1 MSMNTSLIQIR
12 LKRITFEAERI
23 SSFDFVSADERP
35 LPGFHPGAHIDLHL
49 QPGMVRSYSLVNAAS
64 VDPAHY
70 RVAVQREP
78 DGRGGSLWAHD
89 KLRVGDKL
97 WAAPPKNDFPLDEH
111 SSSAVF
117 FVGGIGITPAIPM
130 IRRLDALGREW
141 KLLYASRS
149 PGETAFAE
157 ELQRIDA
164 GRGRVSHFHDS
175 EPGQRLDI
183 SATVA
188 ALPLT
193 THVYCCGPMRMIDD
207 FLAVT
212 QTRDPATVHYERF
225 SATQQ
230 AATEGGFDVVLHKS
244 GTKLRVEPGKT
255 ILDVLLDN
263 NVAVPYSCCNGVCGS
278 CRTAIID
285 GQADHRDDFLSD
297 EEKQAN
303 QAIMVCCSGARSKTL
318 VLDL

>member
-1 MSMNTSLIQIR
+1 MNTSQIELR

-23 SSFDFVSADERP
+23 SSFEFVSADANP
-35 LPGFHPGAHIDLHL
+35 LPGFQPGAHIDLHL
-49 QPGMVRSYSLVNAAS
+49 QQGMIRSYSLANAAS
-64 VDPAHY
+64 ADPLYY

-78 DGRGGSLWAHD
+78 NGRGGSRWAHD
-89 KLRVGDKL
+89 KLRVGDKV
-97 WAAPPKNDFPLDEH
+97 WATPPQNDFPLDECA
-111 SSSAVF
+111 SSTVF
-117 FVGGIGITPAIPM
+117 FVGGIGITPVLPM
-130 IRRLDALGREW
+130 LRRLDAIGREW
-141 KLLYASRS
+141 KLMYASRS

-164 GRGRVSHFHDS
+164 GRGRIVHFHDS
-175 EPGQRLDI
+175 EPGQRLEI
-183 SATVA
+183 RATVA
-188 ALPLT
+188 ALPAS
-193 THVYCCGPMRMIDD
+193 THVYCCGPTGMIDD

-212 QTRDPATVHYERF
+212 AERDPSTVHYERF
-225 SATQQ
+225 GAAQQ
-230 AATEGGFDVVLHKS
+230 AATEGGFDVVLHRS
-244 GTKLRVEPGKT
+244 GAKYRVEPGKT

-278 CRTAIID
+278 CRTEIID

>member
-1 MSMNTSLIQIR
+1 MNTSLIEIR

-23 SSFDFVSADERP
+23 SSFDFVSADGNP
-35 LPGFHPGAHIDLHL
+35 LPGFHPGAHIDLHF
-49 QPGMVRSYSLVNAAS
+49 QPGMIRSYSLVNAAS
-64 VDPAHY
+64 ADPAFY

-78 DGRGGSLWAHD
+78 DGRGGSRWAHD
-89 KLRVGDKL
+89 KLRVGDKVL
-97 WAAPPKNDFPLDEH
+97 AAPPANDFPLDE
-111 SSSAVF
+111 SAPSTVF
-117 FVGGIGITPAIPM
+117 FVGGIGITPVLPM
-130 IRRLDALGREW
+130 IRRLEALGREW
-141 KLLYASRS
+141 KLMYASRS
-149 PGETAFAE
+149 LRETAFAD
-157 ELQRIDA
+157 ELQCIDA
-164 GRGRVSHFHDS
+164 GRGHVCHFHDS

-188 ALPLT
+188 ALPAA
-193 THVYCCGPMRMIDD
+193 THVYCCGPTRMIDA

-212 QTRDPATVHYERF
+212 QARDPATVHFERF

-230 AATEGGFDVVLHKS
+230 AATEGGFDVVLHQS
-244 GTKLRVEPGKT
+244 GTKYRVDPGKT

-263 NVAVPYSCCNGVCGS
+263 GVEVPYSCCSGVCGS
-278 CRTAIID
+278 CRTGIVD
-285 GQADHRDDFLSD
+285 GHADHRDDFLSD

>member
-1 MSMNTSLIQIR
+1 MNTSLIEIR

-23 SSFDFVSADERP
+23 SSFDFVSADDRS

-49 QPGMVRSYSLVNAAS
+49 QPGMVRSYSLANAAAA
-64 VDPAHY
+64 DPAYY

-78 DGRGGSLWAHD
+78 DGRGGSRWAHD
-89 KLRVGDKL
+89 KLRVGDTL
-97 WAAPPKNDFPLDEH
+97 WATAPQNDFPLDECA
-111 SSSAVF
+111 SCAIF
-117 FVGGIGITPAIPM
+117 FVGGIGITPVLPM
-130 IRRLDALGREW
+130 IRRLDAIGREW
-141 KLLYASRS
+141 RLMYASRS
-149 PGETAFAE
+149 HKETAFTE
-157 ELQRIDA
+157 ELRRIDA
-164 GRGRVSHFHDS
+164 GRGRVCHFHDS

-188 ALPLT
+188 TLAQT
-193 THVYCCGPMRMIDD
+193 THVYCCGPTRMIDD
-207 FLAVT
+207 FLAAT
-212 QTRDPATVHYERF
+212 QARNPATVHYERF

-230 AATEGGFDVVLHKS
+230 AAMEGGFDVVLHKS
-244 GTKLRVEPGKT
+244 GSRLRVEPGKT

-263 NVAVPYSCCNGVCGS
+263 DVTVPYSCCNGVCGS
-278 CRTAIID
+278 CRTGIID

-303 QAIMVCCSGARSKTL
+303 QSIMVCCSGARSKTL